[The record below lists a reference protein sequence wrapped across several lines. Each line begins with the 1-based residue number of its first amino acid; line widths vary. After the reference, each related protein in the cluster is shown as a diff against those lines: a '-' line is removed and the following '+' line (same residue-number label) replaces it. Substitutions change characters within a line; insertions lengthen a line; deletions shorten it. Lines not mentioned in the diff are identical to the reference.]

1 MIPGF
6 KTLLETNEC
15 PGSMCAMRAQHLAI
29 VVQTFTIPIPV
40 YERTVAPANSKCIV
54 HRNNNKLC

>member
-6 KTLLETNEC
+6 KSLLETIEC

-40 YERTVAPANSKCIV
+40 YMSEQ
-54 HRNNNKLC
+54 